1 MFTQGE
7 IIVRDDL
14 KYPDGAV
21 VVDGLDT
28 RGRLLVHPLGGG
40 LQLALPLREIGRF
53 QSVEPAE
60 QIPVF
65 SAGTFYLEGI
75 KGKFEGWSE
84 GSSWNGWEKPCF
96 SREVAER
103 ILRATGCCW
112 TYDASDDE
120 FIITAIEDEDPE
132 RCGGETIELG
142 DGGSVIAYFIGA
154 GFWTWDTTQPA
165 RRPSGRCR

>member
-1 MFTQGE
+1 MSMPMFTQGE

-28 RGRLLVHPLGGG
+28 RGRLLVHPLGV
-40 LQLALPLREIGRF
+40 ALPLREIGRF
-53 QSVEPAE
+53 QSVEPDE

-75 KGKFEGWSE
+75 EGEFEGWSD

-96 SREVAER
+96 TREVAER
-103 ILRATGCCW
+103 ILEASGYRW
-112 TYDASDDE
+112 SYDAATDE
-120 FIITAIEDEDPE
+120 FTVVTSEEDEPE
-132 RCGGETIELG
+132 LFSDQAIQLG
-142 DGGSVIAYFIGA
+142 DGGSVTAYFVGA
-154 GFWTWDTTQPA
+154 GAWVWDKI
-165 RRPSGRCR
+165 

>member
-21 VVDGLDT
+21 VGDGLDT

-40 LQLALPLREIGRF
+40 LQFALPLCEIGRF

-65 SAGTFYLEGI
+65 SAGTFFLEGI
-75 KGKFEGWSE
+75 DGKFEGWSD

-96 SREVAER
+96 TRKVAER
-103 ILRATGCCW
+103 IFEGSGYHW
-112 TYDASDDE
+112 SYDASTNE
-120 FIITAIEDEDPE
+120 FTVVTSEEDEPE
-132 RCGGETIELG
+132 QFNGEDIQLG
-142 DGGSVIAYFIGA
+142 DGGSVTAYFVGA
-154 GFWTWDTTQPA
+154 GAWVWDKI
-165 RRPSGRCR
+165 

>member
-28 RGRLLVHPLGGG
+28 RGQLLVHPLGGG
-40 LQLALPLREIGRF
+40 LQFALPLREIGRF

-65 SAGTFYLEGI
+65 STGTFYLEGI
-75 KGKFEGWSE
+75 EGEFEGWSA
-84 GSSWNGWEKPCF
+84 GSSWNGWERPCF
-96 SREVAER
+96 TREVTER
-103 ILRATGCCW
+103 ILEALGYRW
-112 TYDASDDE
+112 RYDAATDE
-120 FIITAIEDEDPE
+120 FTVVTSEEDESE
-132 RCGGETIELG
+132 LFSGQAIQLG
-142 DGGSVIAYFIGA
+142 DGGSVTAYFVGS
-154 GFWTWDTTQPA
+154 GTWIWDKTA
-165 RRPSGRCR
+165 